1 MGKPAKAPPKI
12 TPAPSIKDTP
22 KLEEVPTGKKLPV
35 VELFG
40 PTIQGEGYL
49 IGQRSHFLRLGG
61 CSYRCKWC
69 DSMHA
74 VDPAEVKKNATY
86 MTPKEILDA
95 VGDLPRALWIT
106 ISGGD
111 PGQHEL
117 ADLVTILSQEIKV
130 AVETQA
136 AFWRSWM
143 ALCQLL
149 IVSPKAPSSGM
160 ADKINYDVLV
170 AMKKA
175 WKDVPGMGLIFK
187 VVVFDD
193 IDLEWAIKLHEMFP
207 EVPFYLSVGT
217 DIDNTSLNISII
229 RNQICD
235 SMVEL
240 FNKALKI
247 KSLADVV
254 ILPQLHTLAW
264 GTERGR

>member
-1 MGKPAKAPPKI
+1 MAKKPTKTQSKSPQESNTSSP
-12 TPAPSIKDTP
+12 TN
-22 KLEEVPTGKKLPV
+22 LEEVPTGRKLPV
-35 VELFG
+35 IELFG

-74 VDPAEVKKNATY
+74 VDPKQVKEHAVY
-86 MTPKEILDA
+86 MTPADIASAAEKL
-95 VGDLPRALWIT
+95 GDSPWIT

-117 ADLVTILSQEIKV
+117 SALVHNLSHTYRV
-130 AVETQA
+130 AVETQG

-143 ALCQLL
+143 IACNLV
-149 IVSPKAPSSGM
+149 IISPKAPSSGM

-170 AMKKA
+170 AAKKA
-175 WKDVPGMGLIFK
+175 WEENPGMGLIFK

-193 IDLEWAIKLHEMFP
+193 KDLDWAINLHKEFP
-207 EVPFYLSVGT
+207 KVPFYLSVGT
-217 DIDNTSLNISII
+217 KLGTNEYEEI
-229 RNQICD
+229 RWQICD
-235 SMVEL
+235 DMEKL
-240 FNKALKI
+240 FDKTLKKPAL
-247 KSLADVV
+247 SDVT
-254 ILPQLHTLAW
+254 ILPQLHALAW